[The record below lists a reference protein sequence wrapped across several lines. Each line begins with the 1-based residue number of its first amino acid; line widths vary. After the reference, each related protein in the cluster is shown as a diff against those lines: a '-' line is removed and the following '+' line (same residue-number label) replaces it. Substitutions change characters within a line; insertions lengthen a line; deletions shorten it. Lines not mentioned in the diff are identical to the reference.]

1 MPIKISKK
9 PVLAPE
15 EPATETT
22 MPTAQDLKGTAA
34 KLAALVQEHGTLEFE
49 GFKWLA
55 TTIDGVAGHLG
66 VHRNTIR
73 KIIEKTPFRYIT
85 RNTKDDGRHILLRI
99 GAEPC
104 ETDHVFMLRAIWAK
118 GLIVYNHFLA
128 QDLTMEVMHLKQTGA
143 NEKCYER
150 LGQRI
155 SAAEKGAKDYDRLKA
170 GKRVPLQV
178 LPPHMGQLRGIIQ
191 VLGEDAE
198 NVTAYLV
205 THVGWARF
213 MSYIKADELETKYL
227 HWPFP
232 GLIKAHPDLAL
243 QAYLDGQQEKGNIEL
258 SESYRLIAKID
269 KMKPK
274 GAA

>member
-9 PVLAPE
+9 PVVAPE

-22 MPTAQDLKGTAA
+22 MPAAQGLKGTAA

-66 VHRNTIR
+66 AHRNTIR
-73 KIIEKTPFRYIT
+73 KIIGKPPFRYIT
-85 RNTKDDGRHILLRI
+85 RNTKEDGRHILLRI
-99 GAEPC
+99 GAELC
-104 ETDHVFMLRAIWAK
+104 ETDHVFILRAIWAK

-128 QDLTMEVMHLKQTGA
+128 QDLTMKVMHVKQAGA
-143 NEKCYER
+143 DEKYYKR
-150 LGQRI
+150 LVLRI
-155 SAAEKGAKDYDRLKA
+155 SAAEKGAKDYDKLKA
-170 GKRVPLQV
+170 GKRVPLLV
-178 LPPHMGQLRGIIQ
+178 LPSHMGQLRGIVQ
-191 VLGEDAE
+191 VLGEDAAR
-198 NVTAYLV
+198 VTAYLV
-205 THVGWARF
+205 TYAGWGRF
-213 MSYIKADELETKYL
+213 MSYIKADELEAKYL

-232 GLIKAHPDLAL
+232 GLIKVHPDLAL
-243 QAYLDGQQEKGNIEL
+243 QAYLDEQQDKGSIDL
-258 SESYRLIAKID
+258 SESYRLLAKVD